1 MKVIPSS
8 PSILATAAHA
18 ALYASSRLVPAAAA
32 AMACDE
38 SIFEA
43 TPSAVLGY
51 RTFVD
56 KTDINVGLAGNCTGE
71 GLFQMPRM
79 TWTIE
84 PNPDDSVNTTSVYL
98 SPSNVG
104 TVVTDEFGDFLG
116 IQIDRA
122 AVANAAEV
130 AVLIQAPKDGFRSVN
145 IQTGAPF
152 FVNIVK
158 GFTDLTYIYVGGGS
172 TCNPVRGS
180 YIEAGCP
187 QCKDLYTPEEVRGIG
202 PSIVAD
208 LSDVNVE
215 AKFFSDKW
223 TFIRSIDVSSFGGAV
238 YNLSLALPEY
248 EYGENGVPV
257 NFNFGAASS
266 KVEIKGNFDC
276 ADEVINN
283 MTNGGQC
290 LFNSYGARGCK
301 DCSNELIIDGFFNGY
316 FNVSADLTYGSSPLN
331 AKISG
336 DGCDRLAPRYDSTM
350 DLLNCSEGN
359 VTVDVEPFPCISA
372 DIGTVEC
379 GADPLSEGA
388 LSWPCFCVV
397 PMPASE
403 CKDQPSTGL
412 SLGADWIVYLS
423 LPIVGVFLA
432 L

>member
-1 MKVIPSS
+1 MKVLPSS
-8 PSILATAAHA
+8 PSILVTAAHA
-18 ALYASSRLVPAAAA
+18 ALYAGSRLVPTA

-38 SIFEA
+38 SIFEP
-43 TPSAVLGY
+43 TPSAVL
-51 RTFVD
+51 VN
-56 KTDINVGLAGNCTGE
+56 KTYTNINVGLAGNCTGE

-84 PNPDDSVNTTSVYL
+84 PNPDDSVTTTSVYL

-104 TVVTDEFGDFLG
+104 TVVTDESSSYIQG
-116 IQIDRA
+116 IQIYRD

-130 AVLIQAPKDGFRSVN
+130 AVLIQAPKDGLGRVN
-145 IQTGAPF
+145 IQNGAPF

-158 GFTDLTYIYVGGGS
+158 GFTDLTSIYVGGGS

-180 YIEAGCP
+180 YIEAECP
-187 QCKDLYTPEEVRGIG
+187 QCKDLYTPEEVRQIG
-202 PSIVAD
+202 PSVVAD

-215 AKFFSDKW
+215 DKIGDKW
-223 TFIRSIDVSSFGGAV
+223 TFIRSIYVYSVGDAV

-248 EYGENGVPV
+248 GENGVPV
-257 NFNFGAASS
+257 QFNFESASS

-276 ADEVINN
+276 AFEDTN
-283 MTNGGQC
+283 MTNGGRC
-290 LFNSYGARGCK
+290 VFKSSGAPGCK
-301 DCSNELIIDGFFNGY
+301 DCSNELIVDGSFNGY
-316 FNVSADLTYGSSPLN
+316 FNVSADNIYGSSPLN
-331 AKISG
+331 AEMSG
-336 DGCDRLAPRYDSTM
+336 DGCARLVPYFYDDNVEAPVS
-350 DLLNCSEGN
+350 CSEGN

-379 GADPLSEGA
+379 GADPFIDYGRER
-388 LSWPCFCVV
+388 PCFCVV

-412 SLGADWIVYLS
+412 SLSADWIVYLS

>member
-18 ALYASSRLVPAAAA
+18 ALYAGSNLAPAAA
-32 AMACDE
+32 AMACDK

-43 TPSAVLGY
+43 TPSAVL
-51 RTFVD
+51 VN
-56 KTDINVGLAGNCTGE
+56 KTGINVGFAGNCTGE

-84 PNPDDSVNTTSVYL
+84 PNPDDSVTTTSVYL
-98 SPSNVG
+98 SPSNLG
-104 TVVTDEFGDFLG
+104 TVVTDESSYIQG
-116 IQIDRA
+116 IQIDPA

-130 AVLIQAPKDGFRSVN
+130 AVLIQAPKDGLGRVA
-145 IQTGAPF
+145 IQNGAPF

-158 GFTDLTYIYVGGGS
+158 GFTDLTSINVWGGS

-180 YIEAGCP
+180 YIEADCP

-202 PSIVAD
+202 QSIVAD

-215 AKFFSDKW
+215 DKISDEW
-223 TFIRSIDVSSFGGAV
+223 TFIRSIGVYSLGDSV

-248 EYGENGVPV
+248 GENGVPV
-257 NFNFGAASS
+257 QFSFEAASS
-266 KVEIKGNFDC
+266 KVEIKGDFDC
-276 ADEVINN
+276 AFEETN
-283 MTNGGQC
+283 MTNGGRC
-290 LFNSYGARGCK
+290 VFTSHGASGCK
-301 DCSNELIIDGFFNGY
+301 DCSNELIIDGSFNGY
-316 FNVSADLTYGSSPLN
+316 FNVYAPSDDSVYGSSPLN
-331 AKISG
+331 AEMSG
-336 DGCDRLAPRYDSTM
+336 DGCARLVPHDDDIKALVS
-350 DLLNCSEGN
+350 CSEGN

-379 GADPLSEGA
+379 GADPFDSEG
-388 LSWPCFCVV
+388 PCFCVV
-397 PMPASE
+397 PLPDSE
-403 CKDQPSTGL
+403 CKDQPSAGL
-412 SLGADWIVYLS
+412 SLSADWIVYLS

>member
-1 MKVIPSS
+1 MP
-8 PSILATAAHA
+8 T
-18 ALYASSRLVPAAAA
+18 A

-38 SIFEA
+38 SIFEP
-43 TPSAVLGY
+43 TPSAVL
-51 RTFVD
+51 VN
-56 KTDINVGLAGNCTGE
+56 KTYTNINVGLAGNCTGE

-84 PNPDDSVNTTSVYL
+84 PNPDDSVTTTSVYL

-104 TVVTDEFGDFLG
+104 TVITDESSYIQG
-116 IQIDRA
+116 IQIDPA

-130 AVLIQAPKDGFRSVN
+130 AVLIQAPKDGLGSVI
-145 IQTGAPF
+145 IQNGAPF

-158 GFTDLTYIYVGGGS
+158 GFTDLTSISIGGGN

-180 YIEAGCP
+180 YIEADCP

-202 PSIVAD
+202 PSVVAD
-208 LSDVNVE
+208 LSDVNVGPP
-215 AKFFSDKW
+215 KLGDKW
-223 TFIRSIDVSSFGGAV
+223 TCIRSIGVTSDTV

-248 EYGENGVPV
+248 GENGAPV
-257 NFNFGAASS
+257 QFDFGAASS

-276 ADEVINN
+276 AFED
-283 MTNGGQC
+283 TTGGQC
-290 LFNSYGARGCK
+290 VFRTSGTRGCK
-301 DCSNELIIDGFFNGY
+301 DCSNELIIDGSFNGY
-316 FNVSADLTYGSSPLN
+316 FNVSGEFIDGSSPLN
-331 AKISG
+331 AEVSG
-336 DGCDRLAPRYDSTM
+336 DGCARLVPYD
-350 DLLNCSEGN
+350 DDIKALVNCSEGN
-359 VTVDVEPFPCISA
+359 VTVDVEPLPCISA

-379 GADPLSEGA
+379 GADPYPSEGP
-388 LSWPCFCVV
+388 PCFCVV

-412 SLGADWIVYLS
+412 SLSADWIVYLS

>member
-18 ALYASSRLVPAAAA
+18 ALYASSRSVPAAA

-43 TPSAVLGY
+43 TPSAVLVNQT
-51 RTFVD
+51 R
-56 KTDINVGLAGNCTGE
+56 INVGLAGDCFGE

-84 PNPDDSVNTTSVYL
+84 PNPDDSVTTTSVYL

-104 TVVTDEFGDFLG
+104 TVVTDELSYGTGSILG
-116 IQIDRA
+116 IQIDPA

-130 AVLIQAPKDGFRSVN
+130 AVLIQTPKDSLKSVSIEN
-145 IQTGAPF
+145 GAPF
-152 FVNIVK
+152 FVNIIK
-158 GFTDLTYIYVGGGS
+158 GFTDLTYISLDGGS
-172 TCNPVRGS
+172 TCNPVMGS

-215 AKFFSDKW
+215 NKIGDF
-223 TFIRSIDVSSFGGAV
+223 RSIWVTSFLDAV

-248 EYGENGVPV
+248 GENGVPV
-257 NFNFGAASS
+257 NFRFRSASS

-276 ADEVINN
+276 AFEDTN
-283 MTNGGQC
+283 MTNGGRCVFQ
-290 LFNSYGARGCK
+290 SGQASGCK
-301 DCSNELIIDGFFNGY
+301 DCSNELIVDGSFNGY
-316 FNVSADLTYGSSPLN
+316 FNVSGGNVYGNSPLN
-331 AKISG
+331 AKMSG
-336 DGCDRLAPRYDSTM
+336 NGCDRLAPYND
-350 DLLNCSEGN
+350 DIKALVNCSEGN
-359 VTVDVEPFPCISA
+359 VTVDVEPLPCISA
-372 DIGTVEC
+372 DFVTEEC
-379 GADPLSEGA
+379 GSDAYKRREC
-388 LSWPCFCVV
+388 PCFCVV